1 MLLLRQWQ
9 QLRRKH
15 LRVQLRE
22 QQQLQLRRL
31 LLLRRRRKQ
40 LLLLRR
46 KQLLLRWKYLQLQL
60 QQQLRSCLRLRR
72 QLLLISQGTYEA
84 PAPQA
89 RGLFL
94 QARIL
99 L

>member
-31 LLLRRRRKQ
+31 LLRRRKQ
-40 LLLLRR
+40 LLLLRW